1 MAQFNIDIP
10 GIGTVTVD
18 GNFATEESINRLAAA
33 MRSRTTGSFDMDDF
47 RDNIDDAADS
57 LDQFD
62 PSIRRNKKSVDDSTK
77 SLNRFSNGFSKVDG
91 LFSDMGD
98 PGSGTLTKLVKTVG
112 EAGAGLGK
120 GLLQLIPVVGDGFA
134 TLFTGALGALTG
146 IMTESIA
153 FAQGL
158 VDVNKNINNAGL
170 GMVRGIEDMEAAA
183 SSAGIPFQQF
193 TKALLENVDSVRL
206 MTGGVQSGVG
216 LISKS
221 LKKLDREGMQMLY
234 SMGFTVEDIIGT
246 MSDLAANAAMVGK
259 TLTDAELADATDKY
273 LRNQQELARITGV
286 SVKEQKAQMDAN
298 RRSVFI
304 QAQLQGLTN
313 EQRTATQGF
322 LNVLKDPGLQEY
334 ALKGFTTDRA
344 TMSLMQFLPNF
355 GSALQEVTQGVKS
368 GALTQE
374 AAIARYKELVSDP
387 KIAAEL
393 ADAQRTLGVTIE
405 SGMGG
410 AANLASLLGQ
420 IQTQLTQQY
429 TQSGAEEAVDY
440 QSRTLEGMNKSV
452 AAMEQLILDVNS
464 GFSTLGFT
472 MFSFVDGYLSPA
484 ADGAGSVVDRFQE
497 MSNSLKEYN
506 LARER
511 RIEAEKNGDTELL
524 RELTVKEREAKDKLS
539 SMTGN
544 LVNQSSDI
552 LKQFSTEAL
561 KIMAMLKDTIAQGIK
576 SGFDYVADTSV
587 GQAIPGYGASTTT
600 QEDMIKKLQSGIS
613 PGKLAEE
620 NPEQFDQLVNA
631 LRSGLRDKIIEEGGI
646 QGSLMALGKYTG
658 IMALGDAI
666 EDIADTSQDNFTTEE
681 LLEAYKKVHG
691 KLPEKQ
697 ALGGI
702 FNYKPG
708 GEIVRVAEAGNEIVA
723 PAKRGADGKLGLEV
737 SGAMLDNS
745 VLLKSLVRINE
756 GQASLIAGLN
766 NKMENMTNSM
776 DRLVNE
782 QRQANR
788 LAV

>member
-33 MRSRTTGSFDMDDF
+33 MRTKSSGSFDMDDF
-47 RDNIDDAADS
+47 RDNIDDATDS
-57 LDQFD
+57 LDLFD
-62 PSIRRNKKSVDDSTK
+62 PAIRKNKKSVDDNTK
-77 SLNRFSNGFSKVDG
+77 SLNRFSSGFSKVDG

-158 VDVNKNINNAGL
+158 VDINKNINNAGL

-221 LKKLDREGMQMLY
+221 LKRLDRDGMQMLY

-344 TMSLMQFLPNF
+344 TMSLMQFLPSF
-355 GSALQEVTQGVKS
+355 GSAIQEVTQGVKS

-374 AAIARYKELVSDP
+374 EAIARYKELVSDP

-410 AANLASLLGQ
+410 ASNLASLLGQ

-472 MFSFVDGYLSPA
+472 LFSFVDGYLGQA

-497 MSNSLKEYN
+497 MSNTLKQYN
-506 LARER
+506 LAS
-511 RIEAEKNGDTELL
+511 EALAQAKESGDSEAIA
-524 RELTVKEREAKDKLS
+524 ELTKKEAEAKDKLS
-539 SMTGN
+539 KLTGDAIGGTGN
-544 LVNQSSDI
+544 LIESFSAKAIEILKNMTPAIVNAIADGFSKIKWEEVYNRLTGQDPVIAAEEAKHSTAAKITAATLDLPAMITNNLANSLFGTNLSATPFYDYFIRTPSDESAITSQPTETVNPSNNQS
-552 LKQFSTEAL
+552 QPVPA
-561 KIMAMLKDTIAQGIK
+561 
-576 SGFDYVADTSV
+576 
-587 GQAIPGYGASTTT
+587 P
-600 QEDMIKKLQSGIS
+600 
-613 PGKLAEE
+613 
-620 NPEQFDQLVNA
+620 
-631 LRSGLRDKIIEEGGI
+631 
-646 QGSLMALGKYTG
+646 
-658 IMALGDAI
+658 
-666 EDIADTSQDNFTTEE
+666 
-681 LLEAYKKVHG
+681 
-691 KLPEKQ
+691 Q
-697 ALGGI
+697 ALGGL
-702 FNYKPG
+702 FDYKPG
-708 GEIVRVAEAGNEIVA
+708 GEVIRVAEASDEIVA
-723 PAKRGADGKLGLEV
+723 PAKRTADGKLGLEV
-737 SGAMLDNS
+737 SGAMFDNS
-745 VLLKSLVRINE
+745 RLLQSLVKINE

-766 NKMENMTNSM
+766 NKMENMTNAM
-776 DRLVNE
+776 DKLVIE